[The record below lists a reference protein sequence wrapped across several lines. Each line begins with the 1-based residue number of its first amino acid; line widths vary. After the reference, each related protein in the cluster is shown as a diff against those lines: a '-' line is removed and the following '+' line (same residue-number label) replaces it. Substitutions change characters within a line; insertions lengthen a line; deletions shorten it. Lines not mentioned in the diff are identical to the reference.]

1 MPDANDPRPLNR
13 YQRIIEYIF
22 QQRYHPGLR
31 EVPFDREELA
41 AAAQALGIESPKNL
55 GDLLYTFR
63 YRSEMPESI
72 RSTAPEGEEWTIRP
86 AGRARYALMLGRAA
100 IIVPTAL
107 LAETK
112 IPDAT
117 PGLVASYALSDEQAL
132 LAKLRYNRLV
142 DIFTGITC
150 YSLQNHLRT
159 TVSGVGQVETDEL
172 YVGVDRSGT
181 QYIVPVQAKGHRDR
195 IGIIQ
200 IEQDTAMCAEKFP
213 MLVCRPI
220 ATQFMAGDLIALF
233 EFVSRNGELRIVAEK
248 HYRLVPPESISA
260 DDLREYQAFSKPA
273 DT

>member
-1 MPDANDPRPLNR
+1 MPVMRAPPNR
-13 YQRIIEYIF
+13 YQRIIAYIF
-22 QQRYHPGLR
+22 QQRYRSGLR
-31 EVPFDREELA
+31 EVPFDREELTT
-41 AAAQALGIESPKNL
+41 AAQALGIEPPKNL

-63 YRSEMPESI
+63 YRGEMPDSV
-72 RSTAPEGEEWTIRP
+72 RATAPEGEEWTIRP
-86 AGRARYALMLGRAA
+86 AGRGRYAFILARIA
-100 IIVPTAL
+100 IIAPNVL
-107 LAETK
+107 LADTK

-142 DIFTGITC
+142 DIFMGITC

-159 TVSGVGQVETDEL
+159 TVASIGQVETDEL

-181 QYIVPVQAKGHRDR
+181 QHIIPVQAKGHRDR

-200 IEQDTAMCAEKFP
+200 IEQDIAMCAEKFP

-220 ATQFMAGDLIALF
+220 AAQFMARALIALF
-233 EFVSRNGELRIVAEK
+233 EFISQNGELRILAEK

-260 DDLREYQAFSKPA
+260 DDLREYQAFSKPSDA
-273 DT
+273 